1 MRIAFFGLG
10 KMGIPMV
17 RRLIQGDHQV
27 VGFDLSPEAQTRLV
41 DERFTFGETPEKT
54 AIDADIIITM
64 LPNEKAVEQALFGAS
79 GAVKGLRSGAL
90 LLEMSTSDANY
101 IHCCAERLSALGIR
115 SMDVP
120 VCRGMSEAA
129 RGELLVLAGGESD
142 DLATAM
148 PVLSQLGKEEDIL
161 HVGPLGTA
169 IRLKLINNYIS
180 MVNMVVAAEGLTFAR
195 LAGIDREIAMR
206 VFGSTPA
213 GKGQMLTN
221 FPRKVLRGD
230 VTPEFPLKMGL
241 KDITLALKLGDQ
253 LGAPLFIG
261 AAARQSFGLAAPWG
275 RSEEDCTSML
285 HVLEDIAGLRP
296 A

>member
-10 KMGIPMV
+10 KMGMPMV
-17 RRLIQGDHQV
+17 RRLIQGGHQI
-27 VGFDLSPEAQTRLV
+27 VGFDLSPDARTRLV
-41 DERFTFGETPEKT
+41 HEQFTFGETPEKT
-54 AIDADIIITM
+54 AADADIVITM
-64 LPNEKAVEQALFGAS
+64 LPDDKAVEQTLFGAS
-79 GAVKGLRSGAL
+79 GVVKGLRSGAL
-90 LLEMSTSDANY
+90 LLEMSTSDANF
-101 IHCCAERLSALGIR
+101 IHSCAERLSKLGIR

-120 VCRGMSEAA
+120 VCRGTSEAA
-129 RGELLVLAGGESD
+129 RGELLVLAGGEAD

-148 PVLSQLGKEEDIL
+148 PVLSQLGKVEDIL

-169 IRLKLINNYIS
+169 IRLKLINNYLS

-195 LAGIDREIAMR
+195 LANIDREIAMR
-206 VFGSTPA
+206 VFSSTPA

-230 VTPEFPLKMGL
+230 VTPEFPLRMGL
-241 KDITLALKLGDQ
+241 KDVTLALKLGEQ

-275 RSEEDCTSML
+275 RAEEDCTSML